1 MFSGQK
7 TACHRS
13 ARVMAACFAVAL
25 GALGPLASAPA
36 AAQTQREIRIGEI
49 IAGSPVWAE
58 WSRRYVKPSGRVLD
72 TATGASHSESQGY
85 GMLLAVAAGDRAA
98 FDRIWGWTRQNLAV
112 RADNLLAWRW
122 DSTTRTVADRNNAT
136 DGDILA
142 AWALAEAAD
151 LWNAPDYLTA
161 ASDIANAVGR
171 LLVVDALGVG
181 PVLLPANYGFT
192 RSDQSDGPVVN
203 LSYWIFPAFAR
214 LSQAAPGID
223 WDSVRRSGLAVIDAI
238 QAQGPATVTNWTVLA
253 DNKAAPAR
261 RFPARVGYDAVRIP
275 LYLAF
280 TPRENRDRLVKFDS
294 MFPPGAAGFP
304 IVDVRTGE
312 TEEMATGR
320 GYRAIAAL
328 RACAVGGQP
337 FPRDFY
343 WLGENEAYYPATL
356 HALALIAALVGHRE
370 CLDPVE
376 ANRLQPQ
383 GWARR
388 PVGDF
393 ARLQPQRAAAVRTA
407 QAVRSHL
414 GLSTLAS
421 MPADEEDETESR
433 FLRVGAPIG
442 ALLALVGFIAIS
454 RRSSAPAFVADP
466 VPAALR
472 ERSPAPRHLAEN
484 PFQAARGERALEE
497 RLDIAAK
504 ASWDWQRTA
513 AVAYFQL
520 RDHADIAEAQGP
532 GAAQRAVNALVAA
545 LSTRIRKSDAVTVIA
560 PNEIVVCL
568 SLIADEVDLASVGRR
583 LTLALREARPALPAD
598 DNLFGLALYG
608 REQTGAEC
616 LAQARVAFDALFPP
630 AKAKQAKVEP
640 AGKPPRRRRVK
651 AKATT
656 TADSA

>member
-7 TACHRS
+7 TAFRPS
-13 ARVMAACFAVAL
+13 LVAAACLALAL
-25 GALGPLASAPA
+25 GACGPLASAPA
-36 AAQTQREIRIGEI
+36 AAQTQREIRVGEI
-49 IAGSPVWAE
+49 IAGSPIWAE
-58 WSRRYVKPSGRVLD
+58 WSRRYVRPSGRVLD

-112 RADNLLAWRW
+112 RADHQLAWRW
-122 DSTTRTVADRNNAT
+122 HPATRTVADRNNAT

-151 LWNAPDYLTA
+151 LWNAPEYLAA
-161 ASDIANAVGR
+161 ASDIATAVGR

-192 RSDQSDGPVVN
+192 RSDQGDGPVVN
-203 LSYWIFPAFAR
+203 LSYWVFPAFAR
-214 LSQAAPGID
+214 LAQAAPSTD
-223 WDSVRRSGLAVIDAI
+223 WDRVRRSGLAVIDAI
-238 QAQGPATVTNWTVLA
+238 QAQAPASVTNWTALA
-253 DNKAAPAR
+253 DNKATPAR

-280 TPRENRDRLVKFDS
+280 APRENLERLAKFDS
-294 MFPPGAAGFP
+294 MFPPGAPGFP
-304 IVDVRTGE
+304 VVDARTGE

-328 RACAVGGQP
+328 RACAVGGEP

-356 HALALIAALVGHRE
+356 HALALIAALVAHRE

-388 PVGDF
+388 PVGDL
-393 ARLQPQRAAAVRTA
+393 ARLQLQRAAAVPPAPALRA
-407 QAVRSHL
+407 HVV
-414 GLSTLAS
+414 LSAS
-421 MPADEEDETESR
+421 ASTPADEEDEAER
-433 FLRVGAPIG
+433 RLLRVGAPIG

-466 VPAALR
+466 APATLR

-484 PFQAARGERALEE
+484 PFHAARGERALVE

-504 ASWDWQRTA
+504 ASWEWQRTA
-513 AVAYFQL
+513 AVAYFRL
-520 RDHADIAEAQGP
+520 SAFEEIAQAEGP
-532 GAAQRAVNALVAA
+532 GAAQRAVAALVAS
-545 LSTRIRKSDAVTVIA
+545 LSTRIRKSDAVSVLA
-560 PNEIVVCL
+560 HDEIVVCL
-568 SLIADEVDLASVGRR
+568 SLIADDVDLQSVGRR
-583 LTLALREARPALPAD
+583 LTLALRDARPSLAAD

-608 REQTGAEC
+608 RDQTGAGC
-616 LAQARVAFDALFPP
+616 LAQARIAFDALHPP
-630 AKAKQAKVEP
+630 AKVEP
-640 AGKPPRRRRVK
+640 PQPAPEAKPPRRRRAK
-651 AKATT
+651 AKAPATT
-656 TADSA
+656 EPV